1 MGARTNGARVPAFS
15 LSQALVSRSSRIRYD
30 VAEQKLNPSPVTYE
44 DAAPLLYWEEKD
56 MELSW

>member
-1 MGARTNGARVPAFS
+1 MGLACPRS

-44 DAAPLLYWEEKD
+44 DAAPLLSWEEKD
-56 MELSW
+56 LELSW